1 MGEKTIKIKSTNIMD
16 NSTAAGTIGG
26 TILSVV
32 AIPSNTIIT
41 TMAIAAIGATVSF
54 FVSLI
59 LKKIFININEKPLKL
74 KKK

>member
-1 MGEKTIKIKSTNIMD
+1 MGKKTIKIKSTNIMD

-41 TMAIAAIGATVSF
+41 TIAIAAIGATVSF

-59 LKKIFININEKPLKL
+59 LKKIFININEKPIKL

>member
-41 TMAIAAIGATVSF
+41 TIAIAAIGATVSF